1 MRFVCLASV
10 VLNLT
15 ILVVKGTLGQEAAD
29 FRPDKLSSENAF
41 SFDAAHGQ
49 NPNFQE
55 IGDNNILC
63 RAIQNVLS
71 NSVMSDDNP
80 LQDNNVKS
88 FVRDLN
94 DLRFGQE
101 LNSMAK
107 SISIHCPQ
115 PRNRR
120 SASNYIQNE
129 LIELDKLIQRLKLLQ
144 SSKNDQVTQMVL
156 QYQEKLR
163 YLLQMLIRPLSHENA
178 VHINRLLSSFMKRR
192 FNSWG
197 GKRSTFHSWGG
208 KRGADLS
215 GSGGKTDGKRF
226 QTSSLF
232 TGRFNKPVSV
242 QYRPKLYYQEN
253 INTRSEGE
261 LEKRVKEQ
269 IEHGLTDP
277 RNFDYFEEDDR
288 RTPEGKI
295 NDNV

>member
-1 MRFVCLASV
+1 MRFVYLASI
-10 VLNLT
+10 VLNFT
-15 ILVVKGTLGQEAAD
+15 ILVVRGTLGQETAD

-41 SFDAAHGQ
+41 SFDDAHGQ

-55 IGDNNILC
+55 IGDNSILC

-71 NSVMSDDNP
+71 NSVMSDENP
-80 LQDNNVKS
+80 LKGMDAKS
-88 FVRDLN
+88 FARDLN

-101 LNSMAK
+101 LNNVAK
-107 SISIHCPQ
+107 SISIHCPH
-115 PRNRR
+115 PRSRR
-120 SASNYIQNE
+120 SVSNYIQNE

-144 SSKNDQVTQMVL
+144 STKNDQVTQMVL

-163 YLLQMLIRPLSHENA
+163 YLLEMLVPPLSHENA

-226 QTSSLF
+226 QTSPLF
-232 TGRFNKPVSV
+232 TGRFNKPFSV
-242 QYRPKLYYQEN
+242 RYRPKLDQEN
-253 INTRSEGE
+253 MNTRRENE

-277 RNFDYFEEDDR
+277 RNFDYIEED
-288 RTPEGKI
+288 
-295 NDNV
+295 V